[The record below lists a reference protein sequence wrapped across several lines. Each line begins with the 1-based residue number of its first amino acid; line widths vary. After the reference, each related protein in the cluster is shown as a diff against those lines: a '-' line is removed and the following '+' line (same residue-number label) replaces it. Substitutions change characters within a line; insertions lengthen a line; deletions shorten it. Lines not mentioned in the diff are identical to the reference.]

1 EILGIA
7 SVPMNW
13 PIGMGKNFQ
22 GLYDFTH
29 GRVEVYQPEDG
40 KRFVEFDENG
50 EVPTR
55 NASII
60 AQTRLTSAD
69 E

>member
-1 EILGIA
+1 
-7 SVPMNW
+7 MNW

-50 EVPTR
+50 EVP
-55 NASII
+55 ASHP
-60 AQTRLTSAD
+60 LTKIHSLLKL
-69 E
+69 